1 MNLNMNGNYQQSPNQ
16 PHINYDAVD
25 KLRMQQ
31 VQQTI
36 DSNKFGKVKPRRKGK
51 NDWLTFVIAI
61 GVIALIVLAVIF
73 LL

>member
-1 MNLNMNGNYQQSPNQ
+1 MNTNMNGNYQQSPNQ

-31 VQQTI
+31 VQQTM
-36 DSNKFGKVKPRRKGK
+36 DSNKFGKANPRRKGK

-61 GVIALIVLAVIF
+61 GVIALIVLAVFF

>member
-1 MNLNMNGNYQQSPNQ
+1 MNTNMNGNYQQSPNQ

-31 VQQTI
+31 VQQTM
-36 DSNKFGKVKPRRKGK
+36 DANRFGKARVRQKSK

-61 GVIALIVLAVIF
+61 GVIVLAILALVM

>member
-1 MNLNMNGNYQQSPNQ
+1 MNTNMNSNYQQSPNQ

-31 VQQTI
+31 VQQTM
-36 DSNKFGKVKPRRKGK
+36 DSNRFGKTKAQRKGK

-61 GVIALIVLAVIF
+61 GVIGLVILTLI
-73 LL
+73 LLL